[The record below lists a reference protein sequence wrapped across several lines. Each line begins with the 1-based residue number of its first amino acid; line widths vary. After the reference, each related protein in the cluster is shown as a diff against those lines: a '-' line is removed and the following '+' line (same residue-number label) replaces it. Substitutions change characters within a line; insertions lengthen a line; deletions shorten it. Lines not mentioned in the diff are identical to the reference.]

1 MPWDNLGRDNKQY
14 IKQILENLKISEK
27 DAQENEQ
34 LFQNWNKQ
42 RYDKVK
48 HNRIQD
54 CSIGES
60 TVEKNPTKY
69 PQENQ
74 KKVWDVSGVLSSI
87 QKKGPNF
94 TYKLMRCSNTIH
106 LRSVINSINLRRYHD
121 PETTLLSLSY
131 NTENQLTKDI

>member
-74 KKVWDVSGVLSSI
+74 KKVWDVPGVLSSI